1 MDSAAEREFDA
12 LVAIASAVCN
22 TPISL
27 ISLVDDRRQW
37 FKANVGLPG
46 VTETPREV
54 AFCAHAIQGDAL
66 FEVPDATQDAR
77 FADNPLVTGQ
87 PDIRFYAGEPLRLSN
102 GARVGTLCVIDRS
115 PRVLDEH
122 QRTVLRHLSVAAVQ
136 ALEGRHA
143 LRALQRAR
151 EALRAAESRF
161 GGLTQVA
168 PVGVFAADAQGR
180 AIYTNARWR
189 SIYGLSDDQALG
201 DGWASTLHPDDRDT
215 VFAAWR
221 DAVAARRE
229 LDLSFRIQRP
239 DGNLR
244 RVHCRARGLRGEDGE
259 LSGYVGSVEDV
270 TDRSLSADALLDL
283 LQSQFIVT
291 VTDLKG
297 TILQASP
304 AAAAISGYTV
314 QELVGAPHNIVNAGV
329 HPKEFFQGMYDTL
342 QAGRTWRSEK
352 CNRRKDG
359 SIYWVDAVLA
369 PLPGLDGRTE
379 RYVSIATDITARKA
393 QEAALGR
400 LQALLEQTGEVA
412 GVGGWELEIGAAGPV
427 WTDQTCR
434 IHGVPPGHRPS
445 LEEALDFY
453 APEAKP
459 VISEAVARA
468 LATGGGWDLEL
479 PVIRRDGRRIWA
491 RAVGHV
497 EMRDGQAVRL
507 MGAFQDIT
515 EKRRQADELRGAHQ
529 RMRLAA
535 ESGGIG
541 IWDFEVATS
550 TLTWDAQMH
559 RLYDSPN
566 DGRPL
571 GHADWRDRIHPEDVG
586 RAEADLARAHATG
599 EPFDSEFR
607 VVWRDGSV
615 HHMRATALIE
625 KDATGRP
632 LRTVGVNWD
641 VTPLREMAAQLA
653 EQHELLH
660 VTLESIGDAVIT
672 TDQAAK
678 VTWLNPVAERLTGW
692 PKAEASGRHLDE
704 VFQIVNEATRLPAKN
719 PVLTCL
725 SEGKIVGLA
734 NHTVLL
740 ARDGQEYGIED
751 SAAPIR
757 RPGGEVLG
765 AVLVFH
771 DVTEQR
777 RMSGEMSYRAT
788 HDPLT
793 DLFNRTELDQRLR
806 ALLHAAHADGS
817 QHALLYIDLDQFKV
831 VNDTCGHS
839 AGDELL
845 QQVAKLMQ
853 RCVRSRDVLA
863 RLGGDEFGVLLE
875 QCTTEQAMRVAQK
888 ICDEMELFRFA
899 RGDQRFRVGASIGLV
914 PVDRRF
920 ATPALVMQA
929 ADAACYSAKE
939 SGRNRVHEWV
949 ETDANL
955 AHRHAE
961 MQWSTRLEQALD
973 DDAFVL
979 FGQRIVSLTEADV
992 GLHAELLLR
1001 LPDGRGG
1008 YHPPGLFLPA
1018 AERYHLASRIDRW
1031 VLRQVIDCLQRS
1043 PDRERLG
1050 LLSINLSGQS
1060 VGDRAFHA
1068 HALAL
1073 LREAGASICERL
1085 CLEIT
1090 ETAAVTNMTD
1100 ASQFVRQVREL
1111 GVRVALDDF
1120 GAGASSFGYLKQLQV
1135 DFLKIDGQFVKDV
1148 IDDPLDAVAVRSF
1161 VEVAAVVG
1169 VRTVAE
1175 FVDRAEVMARVR
1187 EMGVGHAQGFHLHK
1201 PEPLTQLMATYRT

>member
-1 MDSAAEREFDA
+1 M
-12 LVAIASAVCN
+12 
-22 TPISL
+22 
-27 ISLVDDRRQW
+27 
-37 FKANVGLPG
+37 
-46 VTETPREV
+46 
-54 AFCAHAIQGDAL
+54 
-66 FEVPDATQDAR
+66 
-77 FADNPLVTGQ
+77 
-87 PDIRFYAGEPLRLSN
+87 
-102 GARVGTLCVIDRS
+102 
-115 PRVLDEH
+115 
-122 QRTVLRHLSVAAVQ
+122 
-136 ALEGRHA
+136 
-143 LRALQRAR
+143 
-151 EALRAAESRF
+151 
-161 GGLTQVA
+161 
-168 PVGVFAADAQGR
+168 
-180 AIYTNARWR
+180 
-189 SIYGLSDDQALG
+189 
-201 DGWASTLHPDDRDT
+201 
-215 VFAAWR
+215 
-221 DAVAARRE
+221 
-229 LDLSFRIQRP
+229 
-239 DGNLR
+239 
-244 RVHCRARGLRGEDGE
+244 
-259 LSGYVGSVEDV
+259 
-270 TDRSLSADALLDL
+270 
-283 LQSQFIVT
+283 
-291 VTDLKG
+291 
-297 TILQASP
+297 
-304 AAAAISGYTV
+304 
-314 QELVGAPHNIVNAGV
+314 
-329 HPKEFFQGMYDTL
+329 
-342 QAGRTWRSEK
+342 
-352 CNRRKDG
+352 
-359 SIYWVDAVLA
+359 
-369 PLPGLDGRTE
+369 
-379 RYVSIATDITARKA
+379 SIATDITARKE
-393 QEAALGR
+393 QALALAR
-400 LQALLEQTGEVA
+400 LQTLLERTGQVA
-412 GVGGWELEIGAAGPV
+412 GVGGWELVIGAEGPV

-434 IHGVPPGHRPS
+434 IHGVPPGYRPS
-445 LEEALDFY
+445 LQEALDFY
-453 APEAKP
+453 APEARP
-459 VISEAVARA
+459 VITDAIAQAVAS
-468 LATGGGWDLEL
+468 GGGWDLEL
-479 PVIRRDGRRIWA
+479 PLVRRDGQRIWA

-497 EMRDGQAVRL
+497 ERQDGQAVRL
-507 MGAFQDIT
+507 VGAFQDVT
-515 EKRRQADELRGAHQ
+515 ERRRQAEELRVAHQ
-529 RMRLAA
+529 RMALAA
-535 ESGGIG
+535 QSGGIG
-541 IWDFEVATS
+541 IWDFDAATS
-550 TLTWDAQMH
+550 RLTWDAQMH
-559 RLYDSPN
+559 RLYDSPD
-566 DGRPL
+566 DGRNL
-571 GHADWRDRIHPEDVG
+571 VHADWRDRLHPADVE
-586 RAEADLARAHATG
+586 RAEAELAHANATG
-599 EPFDSEFR
+599 EPFNSEFR
-607 VVWRDGSV
+607 VRWRDGSV
-615 HHMRATALIE
+615 HHLRASALME
-625 KDATGRP
+625 RNANGRVV
-632 LRTVGVNWD
+632 RTVGVTWD
-641 VTPLREMAAQLA
+641 VTAMREMASQIA

-672 TDQAAK
+672 TDPLSQ

-692 PKAEASGRHLDE
+692 SKVDACGRDLND
-704 VFQIVNEATRLPAKN
+704 VFRIVNEGTRLPADN
-719 PVLTCL
+719 PVHTCL
-725 SEGKIVGLA
+725 AEGKIVGLA
-734 NHTVLL
+734 SHTVLI
-740 ARDGQEYGIED
+740 ARDGNEYGIED

-757 RPGGEVLG
+757 RPNGDMLG

-806 ALLHAAHADGS
+806 ALLHAAHADGG

-899 RGDQRFRVGASIGLV
+899 RGEQRFRVGASIGLV

-979 FGQRIVSLTEADV
+979 FGQRIVSLNDADV

-1031 VLRQVIDCLQRS
+1031 VLRQVIGCLQRS

-1073 LREAGASICERL
+1073 LREAGAPICERL

-1148 IDDPLDAVAVRSF
+1148 IDDPLDAAAVRSF

-1187 EMGVGHAQGFHLHK
+1187 EMGVGHAQGYHLHK
-1201 PEPLTQLMATYRT
+1201 PEPLSQLMAAWPP